1 MQEKRAGPTRAHRG
15 GARRARGERL
25 ACPHRL
31 NQAREDAISE
41 GLRRASQTVR
51 GITGLEVVAQKAKV
65 VDRKVTEFRATMELT
80 FVLE

>member
-1 MQEKRAGPTRAHRG
+1 MAV
-15 GARRARGERL
+15 ARVTKITASS
-25 ACPHRL
+25 PSSF
-31 NQAREDAISE
+31 EDAISE